1 MRSTT
6 LNDDARRSSNAPD
19 KPRIGLALSGGGFR
33 ATAFGLG
40 SMRALHDR
48 GLLNEISVVS
58 GISGGSLL
66 AAMWAYGP
74 ATFEEF
80 DASVTDLLRSG
91 LQMELARRV
100 FAPSSG
106 AKKIG
111 SSVRRRFTKKGRAHG
126 QLRSR
131 TDALAEAFASRPFG
145 QRLLDQVTHPD
156 LATVISATDLT
167 TTNAVRFGSRV
178 SSCSRYGDIVNPI
191 RVAEAVAA
199 SASFPILLPALDRVY
214 DFRKRDGSV
223 APERLALTDGGV
235 YDNLGLSVLLP
246 GRVARFTSH
255 VYDLDYVIAIDA
267 GRGRTSKVTG
277 NTTPFRLARSFDIT
291 YAKTQDG
298 GRAQLH
304 AAALH
309 GQLRG
314 FVHTYLAMQDRNLP
328 RPVADLVGGDEVVG
342 YPTNFAAMDAD
353 DVRRLTTRG
362 EQLTRCLVGYYC
374 PELG

>member
-1 MRSTT
+1 MN
-6 LNDDARRSSNAPD
+6 NDAQRSSMSPE

-66 AAMWAYGP
+66 TAMWAYGP
-74 ATFEEF
+74 PSFEEF

-100 FAPSSG
+100 FAPSFG
-106 AKKIG
+106 AKKVG
-111 SSVRRRFTKKGRAHG
+111 SSVRRRLTKKGRSQG

-131 TDALAEAFASRPFG
+131 TDALAEALASRAFG
-145 QRLLDQVTHPD
+145 QRLLEQVSHPD

-167 TTNAVRFGSRV
+167 TTNAVRFGSVV
-178 SSCSRYGDIVNPI
+178 SSCSRYGDILNSI

-214 DFRKRDGSV
+214 EFRRRDGSV
-223 APERLALTDGGV
+223 VSERLALADGGV

-267 GRGRTSKVTG
+267 GRGRASKVTG

-304 AAALH
+304 AATRH
-309 GQLRG
+309 RQLRG
-314 FVHTYLAMQDRNLP
+314 FVNTYLAMRDRRLP
-328 RPVADLVGGDEVVG
+328 RPVADLVGRDEVVG
-342 YPTNFAAMDAD
+342 YPTNFAAMHTD
-353 DVRRLTTRG
+353 DLRRLTTRG
-362 EQLTRCLVGYYC
+362 EQLTRTLMSYYC
-374 PELG
+374 PELGN